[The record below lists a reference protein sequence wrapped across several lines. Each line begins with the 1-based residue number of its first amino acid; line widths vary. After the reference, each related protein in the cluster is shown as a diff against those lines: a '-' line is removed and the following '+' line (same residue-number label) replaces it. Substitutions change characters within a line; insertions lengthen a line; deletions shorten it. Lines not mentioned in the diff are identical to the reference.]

1 MIRIIGFIVGSIVSV
16 GALLMLVGKPEF
28 RFGSAAADA
37 ARYDVA
43 IQQLREKQPVPALP
57 EPTPDDPEA
66 TDKLENVGTSA
77 DTTVPIE
84 KPSTSIEP
92 LNHAAPSELD
102 PPEDNS
108 ALLVDSPDSPL
119 VAMPEP
125 DWYRFWNP
133 FRSEVAAA
141 GFVRRLESVTGL
153 DYRIDKV
160 RAGVYE
166 VAFSYGDDAE
176 LETKLA
182 RISAATGLDLTDSL

>member
-1 MIRIIGFIVGSIVSV
+1 
-16 GALLMLVGKPEF
+16 MLVGKPEF
-28 RFGSAAADA
+28 RFGSTAADT

-57 EPTPDDPEA
+57 DTASEDVVA
-66 TDKLENVGTSA
+66 TDQPERDDTPTDVAPPLASQQAGRDQPSPDRPTELE
-77 DTTVPIE
+77 
-84 KPSTSIEP
+84 PSV
-92 LNHAAPSELD
+92 D
-102 PPEDNS
+102 DS
-108 ALLVDSPDSPL
+108 ALHADDAGPGT
-119 VAMPEP
+119 AAEP
-125 DWYRFWNP
+125 DWYTFWNP

-166 VAFSYGDDAE
+166 VAFAYGDDTE

-182 RISAATGLDLTDSL
+182 HISAATGLDLTDGP

>member
-1 MIRIIGFIVGSIVSV
+1 MIRIIGFIVGSVVSV

-28 RFGSAAADA
+28 RFGSTAADT

-57 EPTPDDPEA
+57 DATPEA
-66 TDKLENVGTSA
+66 IVAA
-77 DTTVPIE
+77 DQ
-84 KPSTSIEP
+84 
-92 LNHAAPSELD
+92 
-102 PPEDNS
+102 
-108 ALLVDSPDSPL
+108 PDSDDAPTNLAPPL
-119 VAMPEP
+119 ANQQAGSEQPNRELATELEANADHSVSYADDAGPGAVAEP
-125 DWYRFWNP
+125 DWYTFWNP

-166 VAFSYGDDAE
+166 VAFAYGNDTE

-182 RISAATGLDLTDSL
+182 HISAATGLDLTDRP